1 LDRKSARV
9 AAPMEE
15 AEYRKLAAVED
26 RMWYFAALHRL
37 IERALQKRLAGGPAQ
52 ILDAGCG
59 TGGLIARL
67 APAYPAWSWTGVDV
81 SPLGCALARE
91 RWGVPLRPGFGVQ
104 AEHALPRIVEADI
117 TSLPF
122 PDACFDAVV
131 SADVLYHVADDQ
143 QALREFRRVLRPG
156 GVLILN
162 LPAHPWLWSYHDAAV
177 GGLRRY
183 RRSGLARQLSAAGF
197 SSVRLTHWNTLLL
210 PLIAFRRKCLPAPA
224 GGSDVHE
231 FSRPLELL
239 GRAATALERGWLDLA
254 PLPFG
259 SSLLAVGR

>member
-1 LDRKSARV
+1 
-9 AAPMEE
+9 MEE

-26 RMWYFAALHRL
+26 RMWYFASLHALV
-37 IERALQKRLAGGPAQ
+37 ERALQARLGTGPAQ

-59 TGGLIARL
+59 TGGLIGRL
-67 APAYPAWSWTGVDV
+67 SSAHPAWSWTGVDV
-81 SPLGCALARE
+81 SPLACALARE
-91 RWGVPLRPGFGVQ
+91 RWSTNGWSATSGRAVPS
-104 AEHALPRIVEADI
+104 IVEANI
-117 TSLPF
+117 TALPF
-122 PDACFDAVV
+122 PTASFDAVV

-143 QALREFRRVLRPG
+143 TALQEFRRVLRPG

-162 LPAHPWLWSYHDAAV
+162 LPAHPWLWSYHDVAV

-183 RRSGLARQLSAAGF
+183 RRSGLGRQLRAAAF

-224 GGSDVHE
+224 GGSDVQE
-231 FSRPLELL
+231 FSLPLELL
-239 GRAATALERGWLDLA
+239 GRTATALERGWLDLA

-259 SSLLAVGR
+259 SSLLAVAR

>member
-1 LDRKSARV
+1 
-9 AAPMEE
+9 MEE

-26 RMWYFAALHRL
+26 RMWYFASLHAL
-37 IERALQKRLAGGPAQ
+37 IERVLQARLGARPAQ

-67 APAYPAWSWTGVDV
+67 GPLHPAWAWTGVDV
-81 SPLGCALARE
+81 SSLACALARE
-91 RWGVPLRPGFGVQ
+91 RWSAPLRQGFGGR
-104 AEHALPRIVEADI
+104 AEPALPRIVEANI
-117 TSLPF
+117 TALPF
-122 PDACFDAVV
+122 PPASFDAVV
-131 SADVLYHVADDQ
+131 SADVLYHVADDRA
-143 QALREFRRVLRPG
+143 ALQEFRRVLRPG

-162 LPAHPWLWSYHDAAV
+162 LPAHPWLWSYHDVAV

-183 RRSGLARQLSAAGF
+183 RRSGLGRQLRSADF

-224 GGSDVHE
+224 GGSDVQE
-231 FSRPLELL
+231 FSLPLELL

-259 SSLLAVGR
+259 SSLLAVAR